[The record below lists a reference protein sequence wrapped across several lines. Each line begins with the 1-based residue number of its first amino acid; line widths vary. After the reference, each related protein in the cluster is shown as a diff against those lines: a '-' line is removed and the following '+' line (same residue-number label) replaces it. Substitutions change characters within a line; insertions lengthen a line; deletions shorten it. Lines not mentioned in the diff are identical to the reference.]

1 VCPRPFHGD
10 RRKVDVPNDRTIV
23 GDQRQRVR
31 ARVPQFLDEVGLRRA
46 SERKLV
52 DVPNAGGILRPFWA
66 NRSHAGPSADDA
78 GSAAGYHAPRA
89 CRLQAVSCLSRNIR
103 YHFEVT
109 HLVRSHQGDDDP
121 DGLRSRVTA
130 LDAVLGDR
138 RAEFARM
145 KAALDAFGI
154 DYRRRVGLLHEQL
167 DKLELE
173 IAEAELGELSKHV
186 NGGSGGPGA
195 SPAPRPAALP
205 RYTSDAARKLFRDV
219 AKAIHPDL
227 ARDQAAR
234 DRRHTLMIEANRAYA
249 LGDEEQ
255 LRSILDAWERSPDA
269 VQGSDHEAMRL
280 RLVRRIAQIE
290 EELELIEGD
299 LAALNE
305 SPLGKLKA
313 MVDEATARG
322 KDLVRDMIGRLKR
335 DILVATNRLD
345 AIRPPGN

>member
-1 VCPRPFHGD
+1 MT
-10 RRKVDVPNDRTIV
+10 N
-23 GDQRQRVR
+23 
-31 ARVPQFLDEVGLRRA
+31 
-46 SERKLV
+46 
-52 DVPNAGGILRPFWA
+52 
-66 NRSHAGPSADDA
+66 
-78 GSAAGYHAPRA
+78 
-89 CRLQAVSCLSRNIR
+89 
-103 YHFEVT
+103 
-109 HLVRSHQGDDDP
+109 LVRSHQRDDDR
-121 DGLRSRVTA
+121 DGLRSRVTE
-130 LDAVLGDR
+130 LDAMLADR
-138 RAEFARM
+138 RAEFARV
-145 KAALDAFGI
+145 KSQLDAFGI
-154 DYRRRVGLLHEQL
+154 DYRKRVGLLHEQL

-186 NGGSGGPGA
+186 KSGSGGPSA
-195 SPAPRPAALP
+195 SPAAARPEPLP

-227 ARDQAAR
+227 ASDEAAR

-255 LRSILDAWERSPDA
+255 LRSILEAWERSPEA
-269 VQGSDHEAMRL
+269 VQGSDPEAIRL

-290 EELELIEGD
+290 EELELIDGD

-313 MVDEATARG
+313 MVDEAAAGG

-345 AIRPPGN
+345 AIRPPR